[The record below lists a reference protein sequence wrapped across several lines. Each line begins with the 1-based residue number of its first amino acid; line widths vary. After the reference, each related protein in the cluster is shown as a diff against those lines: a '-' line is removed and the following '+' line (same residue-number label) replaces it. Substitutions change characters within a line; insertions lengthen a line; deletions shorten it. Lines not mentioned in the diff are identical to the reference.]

1 MSVLVCENVS
11 TKFIE
16 KEFKDDFKPFNF
28 NFLEKQVYA
37 LLGRSDSGIHSL
49 LNALGGKEKAKDG
62 EVYLDGEKLYKN
74 KLVSNRICYISNK
87 TTFPSLARISDIFS
101 QTKRIYPKWD
111 NFLAYKLLDIFSL
124 KDTLTFGQ
132 IPESKRSI
140 FLGILAI
147 ATRANVT
154 IFDDPVFNTDAKERY
169 DFFNELYKHHQIY
182 PRTIIIAT
190 NYIDDMDYLVDNI
203 LFIEKGKII
212 SQFKLS
218 DIKNDFRY
226 LSGKKEVLKSLIS
239 GVKVIGFEERGN
251 ELTVCIRKKLSK
263 DDIRKYQKYM
273 IKISEVPI
281 QKVFVYLLGLR
292 EKKGID

>member
-1 MSVLVCENVS
+1 MSILVCENIT
-11 TKFIE
+11 TKYI
-16 KEFKDDFKPFNF
+16 KQEFKDELKPFSF

-37 LLGRSDSGIHSL
+37 LLGRSDSGINSI
-49 LNALGGKEKAKDG
+49 LNALGGKEKVKDG

-74 KLVSNRICYISNK
+74 KAVKERICYISNK
-87 TTFPSLARISDIFS
+87 TTFPGLLKISDIFTS
-101 QTKRIYPKWD
+101 MKQAYPKWD
-111 NFLAYKLLDIFSL
+111 NFLAYKLLDLFNLVDSMSFN
-124 KDTLTFGQ
+124 K

-147 ATRANVT
+147 ASRANVT

-182 PRTIIIAT
+182 PRTIIIT
-190 NYIDDMDYLVDNI
+190 SNYIDDMDYLIDNI

-239 GVKVIGFEERGN
+239 GVKVVGFEERGN
-251 ELTVCIRKKLSK
+251 ELTVCIRKKLTK

-281 QKVFVYLLGLR
+281 QKVFIYLLNLR
-292 EKKGID
+292 QKKGID

>member
-1 MSVLVCENVS
+1 MSVLVCENAL
-11 TKFIE
+11 TKQIA
-16 KEFKDDFKPFNF
+16 KEFKVDAKPFNF

-37 LLGRSDSGIHSL
+37 LLGRSDSGVISL
-49 LNALGGKEKAKDG
+49 LNCISGKEKTKDG
-62 EVYLDGEKLYKN
+62 KIFLDGEKLYRN
-74 KLVSNRICYISNK
+74 KQMSERICYISNK
-87 TTFPSLARISDIFS
+87 TTFPALLKISDIFKK
-101 QTKRIYPKWD
+101 TKAKYPKWD
-111 NFLAYKLLDIFSL
+111 NYLAYNLLDVFQLDASMTFSS
-124 KDTLTFGQ
+124 

-147 ATRANVT
+147 ASRSNIT

-169 DFFNELYKHHQIY
+169 DFFNELYKHQQIY

-190 NYIDDMDYLVDNI
+190 NYIDDIDYLIDNI

-212 SQFKLS
+212 SQFKLD

-226 LSGKKEVLKSLIS
+226 LSGKREVLKSLIN

-251 ELTVCIRKKLSK
+251 ELTVCIRKKLTK

-281 QKVFVYLLGLR
+281 QKVFIYLLGLR
-292 EKKGID
+292 QKKGIE